1 MRVRT
6 PLAIAILVAL
16 AVLTACS
23 DRDVIGSNPV
33 GTNAEAG
40 EIPLRGIRIAPPP
53 DSNYSPGADATLWLA
68 LINDGA
74 EVDRLVRASSTV
86 ATTVEIRWD
95 RSCDGTA
102 EVVPDLPLVPAGPD
116 VQPTGDP
123 SSPAA
128 VPFDDYHLRLV
139 DLTSEVLAGTT
150 VPVTFEFE
158 DAGRVT
164 VDVPVRP
171 SNVPPAMPTARCS
184 PPSAETSRK

>member
-6 PLAIAILVAL
+6 PLAVAVLVAL
-16 AVLTACS
+16 AAVTACS
-23 DRDVIGSNPV
+23 DRDVIGSNPW

-40 EIPLRGIRIAPPP
+40 EISLRGIRIAAPP

-74 EVDRLVRASSTV
+74 DVDRLVGATSTV

-95 RSCDGTA
+95 RACDGTA
-102 EVVPDLPLVPAGPD
+102 EVVPALPLVPAGPD

-123 SSPAA
+123 GSQLA

-139 DLTSEVLAGTT
+139 DLTREVLAGTT

-158 DAGRVT
+158 DAVGVT

-171 SNVPPAMPTARCS
+171 SNVPPAVPTARCS
-184 PPSAETSRK
+184 PPSAGMGMS